1 MNKANGLRADTPPAV
16 ARPQRARE
24 RELLRVAGHL
34 GGADPKA
41 SADLARAEV
50 LKWANERVGGDLPER
65 AWQGQSLEHYKGGR
79 TCVIAAVDE
88 LHRCLWAMRVDDP
101 DKTVAQRVWTTEIV
115 IGYAPQGGAALFS
128 LRLLASSPEAEL
140 HVEPAVPGLV
150 RQIASACGLSYGST
164 RFESAPW
171 TVDSEA
177 SADALL
183 EFLTDPARTVPA
195 LVCSIAEGARTPT
208 VNTRDLVSATLGIA
222 RVVVLPA
229 RFTWVLTNG
238 LGKALSV
245 FNGAVRAYMPG
256 LSVDSNPFAHRLYFP
271 DASNAKA
278 RAAEVEA
285 HLRWTAARE
294 SVRMLVLGEDTLSF
308 SQVRETSLEIE
319 RSRLQREGSNDSAQ
333 LQAAQAQIDALK
345 DDLRRAEET
354 QQWFSD
360 EHKAAER
367 RYEEVEQQLKSAQY
381 RIEQLIDQIKARGDA
396 PDAGVALPESWAGF
410 ADWCDEALGGRVVL
424 AAPARRELKD
434 AQFEDPK
441 AAARCLLWLANEY
454 RDSRIKGGDGD
465 LRKPIESGIHNDRCG
480 ADSFPFT
487 WNGRPT
493 TVEWHIKNGGN
504 TRQPTRCLRIYYLW
518 DEATQQ
524 VVIAAMPAHVRNGA
538 T

>member
-1 MNKANGLRADTPPAV
+1 MNKADGLRADTPPAV

-50 LKWANERVGGDLPER
+50 LEWANERVGGDLPER

-79 TCVIAAVDE
+79 TCVIAAVYE
-88 LHRCLWAMRVDDP
+88 PHRCLWAMRVDDP

-140 HVEPAVPGLV
+140 RVEPAVPGLV
-150 RQIASACGLSYGST
+150 RQVATACGLSHGST
-164 RFESAPW
+164 RFDTAPW

-177 SADALL
+177 SADALRD
-183 EFLTDPARTVPA
+183 FLTNPARTVPA
-195 LVCSIAEGARTPT
+195 LVCSISEGARTPT

-229 RFTWVLTNG
+229 RFTWVLTAG

-271 DASNAKA
+271 DAANAKA
-278 RAAEVEA
+278 RAAEIETQ
-285 HLRWTAARE
+285 LRWTAARE
-294 SVRMLVLGEDTLSF
+294 SVRMLVLGEDILSF

-319 RSRLQREGSNDSAQ
+319 RSRLQREGSNDSTQ

-360 EHKAAER
+360 EHEAAER
-367 RYEEVEQQLKSAQY
+367 RCEDVERQLESAKY
-381 RIEQLIDQIKARGDA
+381 RIEQLIGQIKTRGDL
-396 PDAGVALPESWAGF
+396 PDAGVALPESWEVF
-410 ADWCDEALGGRVVL
+410 ADWCDEALRGRVVL
-424 AAPARRELKD
+424 SAPARRDMKD
-434 AQFEDPK
+434 AQFEDPQ

-487 WNGRPT
+487 WNGRPMK
-493 TVEWHIKNGGN
+493 VEWHIKNGGN